1 MRRIQI
7 EMHPNG
13 SGHTETM
20 KLNELWDS
28 RMALVSHRLPH
39 KELYCAGESMKCT
52 RRKPNTWGG
61 KGSCDT
67 GGGGGVLQHHHG
79 SNGDMM
85 ELGIQRGTH
94 SNTWE
99 IKNDSEKNLFTFSQ
113 QSHWTPRYK
122 QRNGKEEAVC
132 CYTNCVH
139 VHSLIELACNS
150 PLESRRN
157 LVLVPVYILV
167 LYFYTQGEI

>member
-67 GGGGGVLQHHHG
+67 GGGGGG
-79 SNGDMM
+79 SVA
-85 ELGIQRGTH
+85 
-94 SNTWE
+94 SPW
-99 IKNDSEKNLFTFSQ
+99 
-113 QSHWTPRYK
+113 K
-122 QRNGKEEAVC
+122 QWRHDGA
-132 CYTNCVH
+132 
-139 VHSLIELACNS
+139 
-150 PLESRRN
+150 RN
-157 LVLVPVYILV
+157 LERNTQQHVGNQERLREKPIYIQSTVTLDP
-167 LYFYTQGEI
+167 QI